1 MKLLKGAGYTTY
13 KIVKPCQICKISMHT
28 SLYSFLEIMRNKRP
42 GTSLLAA
49 FFVEF
54 FDENSS
60 FVKLYKLTI
69 FH

>member
-1 MKLLKGAGYTTY
+1 
-13 KIVKPCQICKISMHT
+13 MHT
-28 SLYSFLEIMRNKRP
+28 SLYSFFEIIRNKKRP

-54 FDENSS
+54 FDENFC
-60 FVKLYKLTI
+60 FVKLYKLAI